1 MRYARVTD
9 MYGNL
14 YLVSTPIGNLEDL
27 TFRAVK
33 ILSSVDII
41 LAESVERT
49 KKLLSHYDI
58 DAKVVSFNKDN
69 EKRKTKDVIAHLQN
83 SKNIALVSDAG
94 TPSISDPGFYL
105 LSNIDERI
113 KIIPIPGVS
122 SITCALSVSKIPMNG
137 FTFLGFLPKKEND
150 RKNKLLKSS
159 SAELPIC
166 LFESKHRILDLFED
180 ISSIFGEDTMVGL
193 FREMT
198 KIYETI
204 THKSVKE
211 HISDFKT
218 KIPKGE
224 YVVIVAPNRHVELEK
239 PYISIIKRLILKN
252 FSNKDI
258 VDLIKPIS
266 VDSKKEIYKIVLSI
280 RQGE

>member
-1 MRYARVTD
+1 

-33 ILSSVDII
+33 VLSSVDII
-41 LAESVERT
+41 LAESVQRT

-58 DAKVVSFNKDN
+58 DTKVISFNKDN
-69 EKRKTKDVIAHLQN
+69 EKRKIKNAVACLKE

-94 TPSISDPGFYL
+94 SPCVSDPGFYL
-105 LSNIDERI
+105 LSNLDEEI
-113 KIIPIPGVS
+113 KIIPIPGAS

-150 RKNKLLKSS
+150 RKNKLLQAYST
-159 SAELPIC
+159 ELPLCI
-166 LFESKHRILDLFED
+166 FESKHRLLGLFEE
-180 ISSIFGEDTMVGL
+180 ISSIFGEDTLVGL

-204 THKSVKE
+204 THKSVTE
-211 HISDFKT
+211 HIFDLK
-218 KIPKGE
+218 KNKPKGE
-224 YVVIVAPNRHVELEK
+224 FVIIVAPNRHIEIEK
-239 PYISIIKRLILKN
+239 PYISIIKRLILKK

-258 VDLIKPIS
+258 VDLIKSIS
-266 VDSKKEIYKIVLSI
+266 TDSKKEIYKIVLSI

>member
-1 MRYARVTD
+1 MSN

-33 ILSSVDII
+33 VLSSVDII

-58 DAKVVSFNKDN
+58 DAKVISFNKDN
-69 EKRKTKDVIAHLQN
+69 EKRKINNAVACLKA

-94 TPSISDPGFYL
+94 TPCVSDPGFYL
-105 LSNIDERI
+105 LSHLDEEI
-113 KIIPIPGVS
+113 KIIPIPGAS
-122 SITCALSVSKIPMNG
+122 SITCAIAVSKIPMNG
-137 FTFLGFLPKKEND
+137 FTFLGFLPRKEND
-150 RKNKLLKSS
+150 RKNKLLQAYST
-159 SAELPIC
+159 ELPLCI
-166 LFESKHRILDLFED
+166 FESKHRLLDLLRE
-180 ISSIFGEDTMVGL
+180 ISSIFGEDTLVGL

-204 THKSVKE
+204 THKSVTE
-211 HISDFKT
+211 HIFDLKKNT
-218 KIPKGE
+218 PKGE
-224 YVVIVAPNRHVELEK
+224 FVIIVAPNRHVEIEK

-258 VDLIKPIS
+258 VDLIKSIS
-266 VDSKKEIYKIVLSI
+266 TDSKKEIYKIVLSI

>member
-1 MRYARVTD
+1 

-33 ILSSVDII
+33 VLSSVDII

-49 KKLLSHYDI
+49 KKLLSYYDI
-58 DAKVVSFNKDN
+58 DAKVISFNKDN
-69 EKRKTKDVIAHLQN
+69 EKRKINNAVAYLKA

-94 TPSISDPGFYL
+94 TPCVSDPGFYL
-105 LSNIDERI
+105 LSNLDEEI
-113 KIIPIPGVS
+113 KIIPIPGAS

-150 RKNKLLKSS
+150 RKNKLLQAYST
-159 SAELPIC
+159 ELPLCI
-166 LFESKHRILDLFED
+166 FESKHRLLDLLED
-180 ISSIFGEDTMVGL
+180 ICSIFGEDAMVGL

-204 THKSVKE
+204 THKSVTE
-211 HISDFKT
+211 HIFDLKKNT
-218 KIPKGE
+218 PKGE
-224 YVVIVAPNRHVELEK
+224 YVIIVAPNRHVEIEK

-258 VDLIKPIS
+258 VDLIKSIS
-266 VDSKKEIYKIVLSI
+266 KDSKKEIYKIVLSI

>member
-1 MRYARVTD
+1 

-14 YLVSTPIGNLEDL
+14 YLVSTPIGNLDDF

-33 ILSSVDII
+33 ILRSVDII

-58 DAKVVSFNKDN
+58 DVKVISFNKDN
-69 EKRKTKDVIAHLQN
+69 EKRKIKNAVACLKE

-94 TPSISDPGFYL
+94 TPCVSDPGFYL
-105 LSNIDERI
+105 LSNLDEEI

-122 SITCALSVSKIPMNG
+122 SITCALSVSKIPMNE
-137 FTFLGFLPKKEND
+137 FIFLGFLPKKEND
-150 RKNKLLKSS
+150 RKNKLLQASS
-159 SAELPIC
+159 TGLPLC
-166 LFESKHRILDLFED
+166 LFESKHRLLDLLED
-180 ISSIFGEDTMVGL
+180 ISSIFGDDTKVGL

-204 THKSVKE
+204 THKSVTE
-211 HISDFKT
+211 HIFNLRMNA
-218 KIPKGE
+218 PKGE
-224 YVVIVAPNRHVELEK
+224 FVVIIAPNERVKLEK

-258 VDLIKPIS
+258 VDLIKDIS
-266 VDSKKEIYKIVLSI
+266 TDSKKEIYKIVLSI
-280 RQGE
+280 RQDE

>member
-1 MRYARVTD
+1 MSN

-33 ILSSVDII
+33 VLSSVDVI

-58 DAKVVSFNKDN
+58 DAKVISFNKDN
-69 EKRKTKDVIAHLQN
+69 EKRKINNAVACLKASKD
-83 SKNIALVSDAG
+83 IALVSDAG
-94 TPSISDPGFYL
+94 TPCVSDPGFHL
-105 LSNIDERI
+105 LSNLDEEI
-113 KIIPIPGVS
+113 KIIPIPGAS

-150 RKNKLLKSS
+150 RKNKLLQAYST
-159 SAELPIC
+159 ELPLCI
-166 LFESKHRILDLFED
+166 FESKHRLLDLLED
-180 ISSIFGEDTMVGL
+180 ICSIFGEDAMVGL

-204 THKSVKE
+204 THKSVTE
-211 HISDFKT
+211 HIFDLKKNT
-218 KIPKGE
+218 PKGE
-224 YVVIVAPNRHVELEK
+224 FVIIVAPNRHVEIEK

-258 VDLIKPIS
+258 VDLIKSIS
-266 VDSKKEIYKIVLSI
+266 KDSKKEIYKIVLSI

>member
-1 MRYARVTD
+1 

-33 ILSSVDII
+33 VLSSVDII

-49 KKLLSHYDI
+49 KKLLSYYDI
-58 DAKVVSFNKDN
+58 DAKVISFNKDN
-69 EKRKTKDVIAHLQN
+69 EKRKINNAVEYLKA

-94 TPSISDPGFYL
+94 TPCVSDPGFSL
-105 LSNIDERI
+105 LSNLDEEI
-113 KIIPIPGVS
+113 KIIPIPGAS

-150 RKNKLLKSS
+150 RKNKLLQAYSV
-159 SAELPIC
+159 ELPLCI
-166 LFESKHRILDLFED
+166 FESKHRLLDLLED
-180 ISSIFGEDTMVGL
+180 ICSIFGEDAMVGL

-204 THKSVKE
+204 THKSVTE
-211 HISDFKT
+211 HIFDLKKNT
-218 KIPKGE
+218 PKGE
-224 YVVIVAPNRHVELEK
+224 FVIIVAPNRHVKIEK

-258 VDLIKPIS
+258 VDLIKSIS
-266 VDSKKEIYKIVLSI
+266 TDSKKEIYKIVLSI

>member
-1 MRYARVTD
+1 

-33 ILSSVDII
+33 VLSSVDII

-58 DAKVVSFNKDN
+58 DAKVISFNKDN
-69 EKRKTKDVIAHLQN
+69 EKRKINNAVACLKA

-94 TPSISDPGFYL
+94 TPCVSDPGFYL
-105 LSNIDERI
+105 LSNLDEEI
-113 KIIPIPGVS
+113 KIIPIPGAS

-150 RKNKLLKSS
+150 RKNKLLQAYST
-159 SAELPIC
+159 ELPLCI
-166 LFESKHRILDLFED
+166 FESKHRLLDLLED
-180 ISSIFGEDTMVGL
+180 ICSIFGEDAMVGL

-204 THKSVKE
+204 THKSVTE
-211 HISDFKT
+211 HIFDLKKNT
-218 KIPKGE
+218 PKGE
-224 YVVIVAPNRHVELEK
+224 FVIIVAPNRHVKIEK

-258 VDLIKPIS
+258 VDLIKSIS
-266 VDSKKEIYKIVLSI
+266 KDSKKERYKIVLSI

>member
-1 MRYARVTD
+1 MSN

-33 ILSSVDII
+33 VLSSVDII

-49 KKLLSHYDI
+49 KKLLSYYDI
-58 DAKVVSFNKDN
+58 DAKVISFNKDN
-69 EKRKTKDVIAHLQN
+69 EKRKINNAVAYLKA

-94 TPSISDPGFYL
+94 TPCVSDPGFYL
-105 LSNIDERI
+105 LSNLHEEI
-113 KIIPIPGVS
+113 KIIPIPGAS

-150 RKNKLLKSS
+150 RKNKLLQAYST
-159 SAELPIC
+159 ELPLCI
-166 LFESKHRILDLFED
+166 FESKHRLLDLLED
-180 ISSIFGEDTMVGL
+180 ICSIFGEDAMVGL

-204 THKSVKE
+204 THKSVTE
-211 HISDFKT
+211 HIFDLKKNT
-218 KIPKGE
+218 PKGE
-224 YVVIVAPNRHVELEK
+224 FVIIVAPNRHVEIEK

-258 VDLIKPIS
+258 VDLIKSIS
-266 VDSKKEIYKIVLSI
+266 KDSKKEIYKIVLSI

>member
-1 MRYARVTD
+1 MSN

-33 ILSSVDII
+33 VLSSVDII

-58 DAKVVSFNKDN
+58 DAKVISFNKDN
-69 EKRKTKDVIAHLQN
+69 EKRKINNAVACLKA

-94 TPSISDPGFYL
+94 TPCVSDPGFYL
-105 LSNIDERI
+105 LSNLDEEI
-113 KIIPIPGVS
+113 KIIPIPGAS

-150 RKNKLLKSS
+150 RKNKLLQAYST
-159 SAELPIC
+159 ELPLCI
-166 LFESKHRILDLFED
+166 FESKHRLLDLLED
-180 ISSIFGEDTMVGL
+180 ICSIFGEDAMVGL

-204 THKSVKE
+204 THKSVTE
-211 HISDFKT
+211 HISDLKKNT
-218 KIPKGE
+218 PKGE
-224 YVVIVAPNRHVELEK
+224 FVIIVAPNRHVEIEK

-258 VDLIKPIS
+258 VDLIKSIS
-266 VDSKKEIYKIVLSI
+266 TDSKKEIYKIVLSI

>member
-1 MRYARVTD
+1 

-33 ILSSVDII
+33 VLSSVDII

-58 DAKVVSFNKDN
+58 DTKVISFNKDN
-69 EKRKTKDVIAHLQN
+69 EKRKIKNAVACLKE
-83 SKNIALVSDAG
+83 SKSIALVSDAG
-94 TPSISDPGFYL
+94 TPCVSDPGFYL
-105 LSNIDERI
+105 LSNLDEEI
-113 KIIPIPGVS
+113 KIIPIPGAS
-122 SITCALSVSKIPMNG
+122 SITCALSVSKIPINR

-150 RKNKLLKSS
+150 RKNKLLQAYSS
-159 SAELPIC
+159 ELPLCI
-166 LFESKHRILDLFED
+166 FESKHRLLDLFEE
-180 ISSIFGEDTMVGL
+180 ISSIFGEDTLVGL

-204 THKSVKE
+204 THKSVTE
-211 HISDFKT
+211 HIFDLKKNT
-218 KIPKGE
+218 PKGE
-224 YVVIVAPNRHVELEK
+224 FVIIVAPNRHIEIEK
-239 PYISIIKRLILKN
+239 PYISIIKQLILKN

-258 VDLIKPIS
+258 VDLIKSIS
-266 VDSKKEIYKIVLSI
+266 TDSKKEIYKSVLSI

>member
-1 MRYARVTD
+1 MC
-9 MYGNL
+9 GHL
-14 YLVSTPIGNLEDL
+14 YLVSTPIGNLEDF

-33 ILSSVDII
+33 ILSGVDII
-41 LAESVERT
+41 FAESVERT

-58 DAKVVSFNKDN
+58 DAKVISLNKDN
-69 EKRKTKDVIAHLQN
+69 EKRKIKNAIACLKD
-83 SKNIALVSDAG
+83 SKSIALVSDAG
-94 TPSISDPGFYL
+94 TPCVSDPGFYL
-105 LSNIDERI
+105 LSNLDEEI
-113 KIIPIPGVS
+113 KVIPIPGVS
-122 SITCALSVSKIPMNG
+122 SITCALSVSRIPMNE
-137 FTFLGFLPKKEND
+137 FTFLGFLPKKEKD

-180 ISSIFGEDTMVGL
+180 ISSIFGEDTMIGL

-198 KIYETI
+198 KIHETI

-211 HISDFKT
+211 HISDLKT
-218 KIPKGE
+218 KIPRGE

>member
-1 MRYARVTD
+1 VSI

-33 ILSSVDII
+33 VLRSVDII
-41 LAESVERT
+41 LAESIERT

-58 DAKVVSFNKDN
+58 DVKVISFNKDN
-69 EKRKTKDVIAHLQN
+69 ERRKIKNAVACLKK

-94 TPSISDPGFYL
+94 TPCVSDPGFHL
-105 LSNIDERI
+105 LSNLDEEI
-113 KIIPIPGVS
+113 KIIPIPGAS

-150 RKNKLLKSS
+150 RKNKLRQAYSTQ
-159 SAELPIC
+159 LPLCI
-166 LFESKHRILDLFED
+166 FESKHRLLDLLGD
-180 ISSIFGEDTMVGL
+180 ISSIFGEDTKVGL

-198 KIYETI
+198 KIHETI
-204 THKSVKE
+204 THKSVNE
-211 HISDFKT
+211 HISDSKKNT
-218 KIPKGE
+218 PKGE
-224 YVVIVAPNRHVELEK
+224 YVVIVAPNEHVKLEK
-239 PYISIIKRLILKN
+239 PYISIIKRLILKS

-258 VDLIKPIS
+258 VDLVKEIS
-266 VDSKKEIYKIVLSI
+266 TDSKKEIYKTVLSI
-280 RQGE
+280 RQDE

>member
-1 MRYARVTD
+1 MSN
-9 MYGNL
+9 MFGNL

-33 ILSSVDII
+33 ILGSVDII

-49 KKLLSHYDI
+49 NKLLLHYDI
-58 DAKVVSFNKDN
+58 DTKVISFNKDN
-69 EKRKTKDVIAHLQN
+69 EERKIKYAIASLKD

-94 TPSISDPGFYL
+94 TPCISDPGFYL
-105 LSNIDERI
+105 LSNLEEGVQV
-113 KIIPIPGVS
+113 IPIPGVS
-122 SITCALSVSKIPMNG
+122 SITCALSVSKIPING

-150 RKNKLLKSS
+150 RKNKLLQASS
-159 SAELPIC
+159 TELPLC
-166 LFESKHRILDLFED
+166 LFESKHRLLNLFED
-180 ISSIFGEDTMVGL
+180 ISTIFGEDTMVGL

-204 THKSVKE
+204 THKSVTE
-211 HISDFKT
+211 HISDLKRNT
-218 KIPKGE
+218 PKGE
-224 YVVIVAPNRHVELEK
+224 FVIIVSPNRHVEIEK
-239 PYISIIKRLILKN
+239 PYISIIKRLILEN

-266 VDSKKEIYKIVLSI
+266 SDSKKEIYKIVLSI
-280 RQGE
+280 RQDE

>member
-1 MRYARVTD
+1 MSN

-33 ILSSVDII
+33 VLSSVDII
-41 LAESVERT
+41 FAESVERT

-58 DAKVVSFNKDN
+58 DAKVISFNKDN
-69 EKRKTKDVIAHLQN
+69 EKRKINNAVEYLKA

-94 TPSISDPGFYL
+94 TPCVSDPGFSL
-105 LSNIDERI
+105 LSNLDEEI
-113 KIIPIPGVS
+113 KIIPIPGAS

-150 RKNKLLKSS
+150 RKNKLLQAYST
-159 SAELPIC
+159 ELPLCI
-166 LFESKHRILDLFED
+166 FESKHRLLDLLED
-180 ISSIFGEDTMVGL
+180 ICSIFGEDAMVGL

-204 THKSVKE
+204 THKSVTE
-211 HISDFKT
+211 HISDLKKNT
-218 KIPKGE
+218 PKGE
-224 YVVIVAPNRHVELEK
+224 FVIIVAPNRHVEIEK

-252 FSNKDI
+252 LSNKDI
-258 VDLIKPIS
+258 VDLIKSIS
-266 VDSKKEIYKIVLSI
+266 TDSKKEIYKIVLSI

>member
-1 MRYARVTD
+1 

-33 ILSSVDII
+33 VLSSVDII

-58 DAKVVSFNKDN
+58 DAKVISFNKDN
-69 EKRKTKDVIAHLQN
+69 EKRKINNAVACLKA

-94 TPSISDPGFYL
+94 TPCVSDPGFYL
-105 LSNIDERI
+105 LSHLDEEI
-113 KIIPIPGVS
+113 KIIPIPGAS
-122 SITCALSVSKIPMNG
+122 SITCAIAVSKIPMNG
-137 FTFLGFLPKKEND
+137 FTFLGFLPRKEND
-150 RKNKLLKSS
+150 RKNKLLQAYST
-159 SAELPIC
+159 ELPLCI
-166 LFESKHRILDLFED
+166 FESKHRLLDLLRE
-180 ISSIFGEDTMVGL
+180 ISSIFGEDTLVGL

-204 THKSVKE
+204 THKSVTE
-211 HISDFKT
+211 HIFDLKKNT
-218 KIPKGE
+218 PKGE
-224 YVVIVAPNRHVELEK
+224 FVIIVAPNRQAEIEK

-258 VDLIKPIS
+258 VDLIKSIS
-266 VDSKKEIYKIVLSI
+266 TDSKKEIYKVVLSI
-280 RQGE
+280 RQDE

>member
-1 MRYARVTD
+1 
-9 MYGNL
+9 
-14 YLVSTPIGNLEDL
+14 
-27 TFRAVK
+27 
-33 ILSSVDII
+33 
-41 LAESVERT
+41 
-49 KKLLSHYDI
+49 
-58 DAKVVSFNKDN
+58 
-69 EKRKTKDVIAHLQN
+69 
-83 SKNIALVSDAG
+83 
-94 TPSISDPGFYL
+94 
-105 LSNIDERI
+105 
-113 KIIPIPGVS
+113 
-122 SITCALSVSKIPMNG
+122 
-137 FTFLGFLPKKEND
+137 
-150 RKNKLLKSS
+150 
-159 SAELPIC
+159 
-166 LFESKHRILDLFED
+166 
-180 ISSIFGEDTMVGL
+180 MVGL

-224 YVVIVAPNRHVELEK
+224 YVVIVATNRHVELEK

>member
-1 MRYARVTD
+1 MSI

-33 ILSSVDII
+33 VLRSVDII
-41 LAESVERT
+41 LAESIERT

-58 DAKVVSFNKDN
+58 DVKVISFNKDN
-69 EKRKTKDVIAHLQN
+69 ERRKIKNAVACLKK

-94 TPSISDPGFYL
+94 TPCVSDPGFHL
-105 LSNIDERI
+105 LSNLDEEI
-113 KIIPIPGVS
+113 KIIPIPGAS

-150 RKNKLLKSS
+150 RKNKLLQAYSS
-159 SAELPIC
+159 ELPLCI
-166 LFESKHRILDLFED
+166 FESKHRLLDLFEE
-180 ISSIFGEDTMVGL
+180 ISSIFGEDTLVGL

-204 THKSVKE
+204 THKSVTE
-211 HISDFKT
+211 HIFDLKKNT
-218 KIPKGE
+218 PKGE
-224 YVVIVAPNRHVELEK
+224 FVIIVAPNRHIEIEK
-239 PYISIIKRLILKN
+239 PYISIIKQLILKN

-258 VDLIKPIS
+258 VDLIKSIS
-266 VDSKKEIYKIVLSI
+266 TDSKKEIYKSVLSI

>member
-1 MRYARVTD
+1 MC
-9 MYGNL
+9 GNL

-58 DAKVVSFNKDN
+58 DVKVISFNKDN
-69 EKRKTKDVIAHLQN
+69 ERRKIKNAVACLKK

-94 TPSISDPGFYL
+94 TPCVSDPGFHL
-105 LSNIDERI
+105 LSNLDEEI
-113 KIIPIPGVS
+113 KIIPIPGAS

-150 RKNKLLKSS
+150 RKDKLLQAYST
-159 SAELPIC
+159 ELPLCI
-166 LFESKHRILDLFED
+166 FESKHRLLDLFEE
-180 ISSIFGEDTMVGL
+180 IRSIFGEDTLVGL

-204 THKSVKE
+204 THKSVTE
-211 HISDFKT
+211 HILDLK
-218 KIPKGE
+218 KNIPKGE
-224 YVVIVAPNRHVELEK
+224 FVIIVAPNRHIEIEK

-258 VDLIKPIS
+258 VDLVKSIS
-266 VDSKKEIYKIVLSI
+266 SDSKKEIYKIVLSI

>member
-1 MRYARVTD
+1 VRYARVTD

-105 LSNIDERI
+105 LSNIDEKV

-159 SAELPIC
+159 STELPIC
-166 LFESKHRILDLFED
+166 LFESKHRILDLLED

-204 THKSVKE
+204 THKSVKD
-211 HISDFKT
+211 HIYDLKA

-224 YVVIVAPNRHVELEK
+224 YVVIVASNRHVELEK